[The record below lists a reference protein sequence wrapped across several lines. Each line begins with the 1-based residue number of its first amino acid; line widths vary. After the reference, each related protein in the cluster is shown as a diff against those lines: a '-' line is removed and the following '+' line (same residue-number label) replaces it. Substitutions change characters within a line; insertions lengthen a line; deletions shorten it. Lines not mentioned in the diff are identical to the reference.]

1 MEEGKSVLPHRCPQD
16 IRHLY
21 VPVHEIADKVHTVRE
36 TFKTQ
41 KTFPLSFRKEQL
53 RRLYYV
59 LEDHADEF
67 VDAMY
72 HDMGKPRKDA
82 LMELTSCLNEICH
95 TVENMEHWLA
105 DQEVKSDLNFC
116 MASTRIKRKPLGVA
130 LIMTSFNA
138 PLSGAV
144 WPLSSAIAGGNCFV
158 LKPAEGSP
166 GVAALWTKYLYE
178 NLDKSFHTV
187 VNGEIPE
194 TTELLN
200 QKFDQISCTGSATV
214 GRIVATAAAKHL
226 TPCVLELGGKNP
238 VLIDRD
244 VDLDDAAKKIAWART
259 MFGGQTCLCPERD
272 ATDYILVH
280 PDQTTELIAKVE
292 HHWSQFWSQP
302 LINDPKYGRVVHK
315 RAYERI
321 TSLLGPSRIPAE
333 ASEADLFLPPMIL
346 RVERDDPLMSQEI
359 FGPIVCVLECSSIE
373 DAISFVNSGDRPL
386 AVYPFSKNS
395 KWVETVLQKTLAG
408 TATVNDL
415 MLSGGPAG
423 FEFGGVGESG
433 YGKLKGRAGLY
444 SFTSAM
450 TIVETPK
457 WMGYLTGVRFPNAT
471 PFDDWLASLGKP
483 KPKFS
488 RKVGSADKVG
498 KNRTGIVSNATPLTW
513 AVAMLVVAAA
523 LHKDGGIR
531 EIGRWACMISKAVPD
546 L

>member
-1 MEEGKSVLPHRCPQD
+1 MAEVKYAVPPRCSQD

-21 VPVHEIADKVHTVRE
+21 VPIHEIGDRVHTVRE

-59 LEDHADEF
+59 LEDHAEEF

-72 HDMGKPRKDA
+72 HDMGKSRKDA
-82 LMELTSCLNEICH
+82 LMELASCLSEICH
-95 TVENMEHWLA
+95 TVENMELWLV
-105 DQEVKSDLNFC
+105 DQKVKPDPSFS

-130 LIMTSFNA
+130 LIITAFNA

-158 LKPAEGSP
+158 LKPAENSP
-166 GVAALWTKYLYE
+166 GVAALWTEYLYE
-178 NLDKSFHTV
+178 SLDKSFNTV
-187 VNGEIPE
+187 VNGEVPE

-200 QKFDQISCTGSATV
+200 QKFDQISYTGSATV
-214 GRIVATAAAKHL
+214 GRIVAAAAAKNL

-238 VLIDRD
+238 VLIDRN
-244 VDLDDAAKKIAWART
+244 VDLDDAAKKIAWAKT
-259 MFGGQTCLCPERD
+259 TFTGQSRLCP
-272 ATDYILVH
+272 DYIIVH
-280 PDQTTELIAKVE
+280 PDQTAELIAKVE

-302 LINDPKYGRVVHK
+302 LINDPKYGRIVHR

-321 TSLLGPSRIPAE
+321 TSLLGPARIPAE

-359 FGPIVCVLECSSIE
+359 FGPIVCVLEYSSIE

-386 AVYPFSKNS
+386 AVYPFSQNA
-395 KWVETVLQKTLAG
+395 KWVEMILHKTLAG

-415 MLSGGPAG
+415 MLSAGPAG

-433 YGKLKGRAGLY
+433 HGKFEGRAGLY

-483 KPKFS
+483 RPKFS

-498 KNRTGIVSNATPLTW
+498 RNRMVSNTTVLAGAMATLI
-513 AVAMLVVAAA
+513 VAGVLR
-523 LHKDGGIR
+523 KGGDLR
-531 EIGRWACMISKAVPD
+531 EIGRWARRVSNVN